1 MNRHLRNP
9 YWAII
14 ILPLAAF
21 LLLIAISVDPD
32 WISIPTRIMVFG
44 VLAFIA
50 IRYVGRAPILAW
62 NADFSAPARNIVGW
76 GMSISAMMMQQV
88 YGTLYLAYD
97 RPLWLSSQ
105 YYSPAFSILMLV
117 GLGLVFSSVP
127 RFWPFGPGG
136 AAGLGS
142 AASFIIGVLSTM
154 ALFGL
159 QHLPY
164 LWKTLTAVF
173 IGMTRAF

>member
-21 LLLIAISVDPD
+21 LLLTSISVDPD

-50 IRYVGRAPILAW
+50 IRYVGRAPVLAW
-62 NADFSAPARNIVGW
+62 RADFSAPARNIVGW
-76 GMSISAMMMQQV
+76 GMSISAMMLQQV
-88 YGTLYLAYD
+88 YATLYIAYD
-97 RPLWLSSQ
+97 RPQWLNSQ
-105 YYSPAFSILMLV
+105 YYSPAFSVLMLV

-127 RFWPFGPGG
+127 KFWPFGPGG
-136 AAGLGS
+136 GAGLGS
-142 AASFIIGVLSTM
+142 ATSFIIGVLSTA
-154 ALFGL
+154 ALFGA
-159 QHLPY
+159 QHLPF
-164 LWKTLTAVF
+164 LWKALVAVF
-173 IGMTRAF
+173 IGFTHAV